1 MQITSSCKK
10 IRPATDQTAS
20 ERRIDPVH
28 RCDGFSRGR
37 LSQSLMM
44 GVDAE
49 PSCVRT
55 LPEQLRRISEINCVV
70 LLVGRFNLLATSLF
84 TNIEQLDHLVKTQTR
99 NLPGVQRVETAV
111 SVHNPKYE
119 EA

>member
-1 MQITSSCKK
+1 
-10 IRPATDQTAS
+10 
-20 ERRIDPVH
+20 
-28 RCDGFSRGR
+28 
-37 LSQSLMM
+37 MM